1 MPCTYTIYQDK
12 RLVVT
17 TASGVF
23 TFAEAMAHED
33 KIYSDAD
40 FDPTFVHLI
49 DATAIT
55 KTEITAAEISTLA
68 RRTGFSPK
76 SRKAL
81 VANSTLLFG
90 LARMFEAY
98 LQLAGT
104 SESMSVFK
112 ERSGALQWLGIDG
125 DV

>member
-1 MPCTYTIYQDK
+1 MPCNYTIHKDK

-17 TASGVF
+17 TASEVF
-23 TFAEAMAHED
+23 TFAEGMAHED
-33 KIYSDAD
+33 KIYSDPD

-55 KTEITAAEISTLA
+55 RTELSASEISVLA

-81 VANSTLLFG
+81 AVNSTLTFG
-90 LARMFEAY
+90 LARMFETY
-98 LQLAGT
+98 LQLSGMADT
-104 SESMSVFK
+104 VSVFK
-112 ERSGALQWLGIDG
+112 TRSEALQWLGITG
-125 DV
+125 EL